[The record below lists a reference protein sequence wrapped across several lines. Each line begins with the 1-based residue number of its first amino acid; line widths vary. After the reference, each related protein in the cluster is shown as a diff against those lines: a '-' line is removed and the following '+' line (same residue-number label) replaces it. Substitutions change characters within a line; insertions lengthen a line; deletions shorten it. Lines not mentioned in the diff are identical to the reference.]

1 MLFCVCTCFVLFQ
14 FFSSLHI
21 LWGSGARMW
30 LMHHYRQFRK
40 KINSVFPALAAGKS
54 ERLIVSVWT
63 FLITIS
69 SLYFCLCEHTLP
81 NRWWAAYPAAGDG
94 GWVVGYCGASL
105 VVSLI
110 FHYIDITVVLFRCC
124 QNSQLISTL
133 AYYTS
138 SLPDRQQNQHR
149 AATGRWKL
157 LFHYIR

>member
-1 MLFCVCTCFVLFQ
+1 MCAPVSSYSNFFHPCTFYKAAEPGCDSCIITDNLE
-14 FFSSLHI
+14 
-21 LWGSGARMW
+21 
-30 LMHHYRQFRK
+30 K